1 MEDAIYDRDYNIGND
16 EIKNKRKEK
25 LYEFAKQNN
34 LNITREY
41 LDYNFN
47 EKGNMMNKLLDDI
60 EKGKVR
66 TVIFSSLDRISRN
79 AIECS
84 KILDR
89 IENTGGSYII
99 IDSQDKKEDKLMM
112 KMQLFIQ
119 ECYKE
124 LAEKR
129 LNKYKTKEEIPMGNE
144 ENFNLIKDKK
154 MPLGRLLLY
163 AYNGCIVDN
172 SNEILGQDFDDFHE
186 EQLDVKVI
194 PRKLEKN
201 EDNKL
206 DVVIDFAS
214 EKDKELFEEYKYYEY
229 DDLDEDNEDSEDDE
243 LEL

>member
-1 MEDAIYDRDYNIGND
+1 
-16 EIKNKRKEK
+16 
-25 LYEFAKQNN
+25 
-34 LNITREY
+34 
-41 LDYNFN
+41 
-47 EKGNMMNKLLDDI
+47 
-60 EKGKVR
+60 
-66 TVIFSSLDRISRN
+66 
-79 AIECS
+79 
-84 KILDR
+84 
-89 IENTGGSYII
+89 
-99 IDSQDKKEDKLMM
+99 M

-154 MPLGRLLLY
+154 MPLGRLMLY

-172 SNEILGQDFDDFHE
+172 SNEILGQDFDDFYE